1 MTTGKDNSIMM
12 WSVRDDFTFHSTDIS
27 KDLVR
32 EYRKCKGNRSPL
44 CSGGLAWLTMPFTI
58 MDVTVVGGY
67 NEEHLVLA

>member
-1 MTTGKDNSIMM
+1 MATGKDKSIMM
-12 WSVRDDFTFHSTDIS
+12 GTVRVDFTFHSTDIS

-32 EYRKCKGNRSPL
+32 EYRKCQGNRSCL

-58 MDVTVVGGY
+58 MDVIVVGGY

>member
-12 WSVRDDFTFHSTDIS
+12 LSVQVDFTFHSTDIN

-32 EYRKCKGNRSPL
+32 KYRKCKGNRSHL
-44 CSGGLAWLTMPFTI
+44 CSGGLAWLTMPFII
-58 MDVTVVGGY
+58 MDVIVVGGY